1 VQVRVSICGLANIAH
16 FSIKYSLTR
25 YSLKWR
31 RLVRVNG
38 ASGPKSVAKR
48 SVITWAEVVR
58 LGWVRVW
65 KGGMVE
71 GRRKEGWRW
80 VSASVLRPSCYVGQ
94 ASPILEPCRLQ
105 NASNAP
111 LIHMPTL
118 RATRPHAPRR
128 MLHLSPAWSRQ
139 SSKWAA
145 DKPNISNRHNYAHTH
160 THTHIYWQPGKSL
173 GTAHVRTCILQPR
186 DL

>member
-1 VQVRVSICGLANIAH
+1 
-16 FSIKYSLTR
+16 
-25 YSLKWR
+25 
-31 RLVRVNG
+31 
-38 ASGPKSVAKR
+38 
-48 SVITWAEVVR
+48 
-58 LGWVRVW
+58 
-65 KGGMVE
+65 VE

-160 THTHIYWQPGKSL
+160 THHTHTHTAHTHTHNTHTHTPGGNPGKVWAQL
-173 GTAHVRTCILQPR
+173 TYVRVSYSRVTSNLST
-186 DL
+186 